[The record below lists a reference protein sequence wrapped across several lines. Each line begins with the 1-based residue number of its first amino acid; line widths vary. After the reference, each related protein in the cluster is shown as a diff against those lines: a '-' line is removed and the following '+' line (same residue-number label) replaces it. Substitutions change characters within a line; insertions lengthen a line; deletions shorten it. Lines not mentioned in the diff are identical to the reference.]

1 MVKGKDEEWKQV
13 QKQFNRQWRE
23 QLQRYYLK
31 SLDSQGM
38 QFKQNDVKFVRW
50 RTLLNEIESL
60 FEERSTTQQISGTQ
74 TPGPHLV
81 IKHSDRSILKDANQL
96 IMYAIKKQGS
106 LNKID
111 KETAK
116 DFLNKWI
123 PKFYK
128 ISDDG
133 SRLVRNVLNLFI
145 AKISSV
151 TKILLTKFKRK
162 QFQSN
167 VHWQCSLSILPTS
180 WTTM

>member
-1 MVKGKDEEWKQV
+1 M

-23 QLQRYYLK
+23 QLQKYYLK

-60 FEERSTTQQISGTQ
+60 FEERSTAQQINGTSS
-74 TPGPHLV
+74 PGPHLV

-96 IMYAIKKQGS
+96 IMYAVKKQGNLS
-106 LNKID
+106 KND

-123 PKFYK
+123 PTFYK

-133 SRLVRNVLNLFI
+133 VRHVVFTLFFVLIEHCFLFSI
-145 AKISSV
+145 
-151 TKILLTKFKRK
+151 
-162 QFQSN
+162 
-167 VHWQCSLSILPTS
+167 WQVD
-180 WTTM
+180 